1 MRLKKVFAGALAAAM
16 LVCAVAVPAF
26 AAEGVEQENCL
37 SSSYVQ
43 MNIPYADF
51 YKAAGVDNASEI
63 DAVTS
68 ATKSKTRAG
77 KLAAGSYHVN
87 TDGTDITGVS
97 CPVKVLTPWALK
109 NAKQVT
115 DADSYDITVT
125 LKGKESTTTY
135 TGADALFENESY
147 AYYKL
152 NETPAY
158 YITAWYNLLSG
169 KWEFGKVHATETT
182 VEGATVELNTNGH
195 HTTYEMKISG
205 FDLDYKANKVYGVVL
220 MAVSTAC
227 VIWPTSGMVPSWAS
241 MPMTLTL
248 HPSSVRLL
256 LRSPSTPPMACMSC
270 RSTWRCEA
278 AENCLIQQNT
288 VQNGKVA

>member
-26 AAEGVEQENCL
+26 AAEEVEQENCL
-37 SSSYVQ
+37 TSSYVQ

-68 ATKSKTRAG
+68 ATKNKTRAG

-87 TDGTDITGVS
+87 ADGTDITGVS
-97 CPVKVLTPWALK
+97 FPVKVLTPWALK

-152 NETPAY
+152 SEAPPTTSPHG
-158 YITAWYNLLSG
+158 IT
-169 KWEFGKVHATETT
+169 
-182 VEGATVELNTNGH
+182 
-195 HTTYEMKISG
+195 
-205 FDLDYKANKVYGVVL
+205 
-220 MAVSTAC
+220 C
-227 VIWPTSGMVPSWAS
+227 
-241 MPMTLTL
+241 
-248 HPSSVRLL
+248 
-256 LRSPSTPPMACMSC
+256 
-270 RSTWRCEA
+270 
-278 AENCLIQQNT
+278 
-288 VQNGKVA
+288 

>member
-26 AAEGVEQENCL
+26 AAEEVEQENCL
-37 SSSYVQ
+37 TSSYVQ

-68 ATKSKTRAG
+68 ATKNKTRAG
-77 KLAAGSYHVN
+77 KLVAGSYHVN
-87 TDGTDITGVS
+87 ADGTDITGVS
-97 CPVKVLTPWALK
+97 FPVKVLTPWALK

-125 LKGKESTTTY
+125 LKGKESATTY

-152 NETPAY
+152 SETPAY

-182 VEGATVELNTNGH
+182 VEGTTVELNTNGH
-195 HTTYEMKISG
+195 RATYEMKISG
-205 FDLDYKANKVYGVVL
+205 FDLDYKANKIYGVVL
-220 MAVSTAC
+220 TTAD
-227 VIWPTSGMVPSWAS
+227 GMYVLP
-241 MPMTLTL
+241 
-248 HPSSVRLL
+248 V
-256 LRSPSTPPMACMSC
+256 
-270 RSTWRCEA
+270 
-278 AENCLIQQNT
+278 N
-288 VQNGKVA
+288 VAL

>member
-26 AAEGVEQENCL
+26 AAEEVEQENCL

-68 ATKSKTRAG
+68 ATKNKTRAG
-77 KLAAGSYHVN
+77 NLAAGSYHVN
-87 TDGTDITGVS
+87 ADGTDLTGVS
-97 CPVKVLTPWALK
+97 FPVKVLPPWALK

-115 DADSYDITVT
+115 DADSYDITVK
-125 LKGKESTTTY
+125 LRGKESTTTY
-135 TGADALFENESY
+135 TGVDALFENESY

-152 NETPAY
+152 GETPAY

-169 KWEFGKVHATETT
+169 KWEF
-182 VEGATVELNTNGH
+182 
-195 HTTYEMKISG
+195 
-205 FDLDYKANKVYGVVL
+205 F
-220 MAVSTAC
+220 
-227 VIWPTSGMVPSWAS
+227 
-241 MPMTLTL
+241 
-248 HPSSVRLL
+248 
-256 LRSPSTPPMACMSC
+256 
-270 RSTWRCEA
+270 
-278 AENCLIQQNT
+278 
-288 VQNGKVA
+288 

>member
-26 AAEGVEQENCL
+26 AAEEVEQENCL
-37 SSSYVQ
+37 TSSYVQ

-68 ATKSKTRAG
+68 ATKNKTRAG
-77 KLAAGSYHVN
+77 NLAAGSYHVN
-87 TDGTDITGVS
+87 ADGTDITGVS
-97 CPVKVLTPWALK
+97 FPVKVLTPWALE

-152 NETPAY
+152 
-158 YITAWYNLLSG
+158 
-169 KWEFGKVHATETT
+169 
-182 VEGATVELNTNGH
+182 
-195 HTTYEMKISG
+195 KISG

-220 MAVSTAC
+220 TTADGSEYGLHH
-227 VIWPTSGMVPSWAS
+227 VTNIWHGTKLGFNADDPYFAS
-241 MPMTLTL
+241 IIGKTITQI
-248 HPSSVRLL
+248 
-256 LRSPSTPPMACMSC
+256 TFY
-270 RSTWRCEA
+270 A
-278 AENCLIQQNT
+278 ADGVYVLPVN
-288 VQNGKVA
+288 VAL